1 LDKGRHMANRN
12 ASGQAHIY
20 NIQHFCTHDG
30 PGIRTVVFF
39 KGCQL
44 KCGWC
49 ANPESQNLKDE
60 IGFFRDKCRMCGAC
74 QPVCGPGAIDIHSE
88 SRINR
93 SLCTRCG
100 KCAEVCPHDAYTL
113 FGEYKTCDQLLE
125 RVLRDRPFYRK
136 SGGGVTASG
145 GEPTLHMDF
154 LIQFFHALKR
164 EGIHTALET
173 HGFVPTEMLGSLAEC
188 TDIFLFDIKHM
199 DSSMHK
205 RFTGVPNEL
214 ILQNIHELA
223 VVHRADVVM
232 RVPLIPGFNDD
243 DDNLKATAQLA
254 RRLSQEGTL
263 KGVHLLKFH
272 SMASNKYAAL
282 ERKYAYETIVPYTAE
297 QFDHIVGTFRSEYPD
312 AVIGG

>member
-1 LDKGRHMANRN
+1 MTNQD
-12 ASGQAHIY
+12 ASGKAHIY

-49 ANPESQNLKDE
+49 ANPESQSTKDE

-74 QPVCGPGAIDIHSE
+74 QLACDSGAIDIRSE
-88 SRINR
+88 RRINR

-100 KCAEVCPHDAYTL
+100 QCAEVCPYDAYKL
-113 FGEYKTCDQLLE
+113 FGEYKTCDQLVE

-145 GEPTLHMDF
+145 GEPTLQLGF
-154 LIQFFHALKR
+154 LIRFFHALKR

-173 HGFVPTEMLGSLAEC
+173 HGYFPAEKLASLAEC
-188 TDIFLFDIKHM
+188 TDTFLFDIKHT
-199 DSSMHK
+199 DSAAHQ
-205 RFTGVPNEL
+205 RHTGVPNEL
-214 ILQNIHELA
+214 ILQNIYELA

-243 DDNLKATAQLA
+243 DGNLTATARLA
-254 RRLSQEGTL
+254 RRLSQQGTL

-272 SMASNKYAAL
+272 NLAISKYAAL
-282 ERKYAYETIVPYTAE
+282 EREYAYGTTAPYTAE
-297 QFDHIVGTFRSEYPD
+297 RFDHIVGTFRAEYPNV
-312 AVIGG
+312 VIGG